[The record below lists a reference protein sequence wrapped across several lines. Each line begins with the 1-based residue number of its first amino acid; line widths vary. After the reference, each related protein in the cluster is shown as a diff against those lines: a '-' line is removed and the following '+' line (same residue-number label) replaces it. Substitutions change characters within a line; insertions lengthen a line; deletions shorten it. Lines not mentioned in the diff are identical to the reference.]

1 MDAAKG
7 IGCLCILSASIM
19 TGYYLTNSLKRRWHF
34 FREIYEIL
42 AFLEQETVL
51 RHAVLHEALYDA
63 AKNCRTE
70 VRGILLYTAE
80 AVRLRRMGNFAQI
93 WEEAVRRLPDD
104 MLMEEERLVLFE
116 VSDALCC
123 TDIITQ
129 KLLLQK
135 YKDRFLS
142 LCKKEEA
149 AYQEKGRL
157 YSALSAAGG
166 VFLVIL
172 LL

>member
-80 AVRLRRMGNFAQI
+80 AVRLRRMGNFAQDMGRSSQ
-93 WEEAVRRLPDD
+93 ETARRYAYGGRTSCAV
-104 MLMEEERLVLFE
+104 
-116 VSDALCC
+116 
-123 TDIITQ
+123 
-129 KLLLQK
+129 
-135 YKDRFLS
+135 
-142 LCKKEEA
+142 
-149 AYQEKGRL
+149 
-157 YSALSAAGG
+157 
-166 VFLVIL
+166 
-172 LL
+172 